1 MKSSSVI
8 NAGAQHL
15 QEINQIAGL
24 APTDGIFD
32 VQANP
37 DRQQRDSILR
47 NALVLIKSGP
57 MKGLKGTVISA
68 NETQACVHVHCKCQ
82 RVMVDRPNIELVY
95 GNRAGMIIQQN
106 ADLPMQLSFDEAAN
120 REYVNTLIE
129 DGARRVDN
137 DNDLNDGDKTPVGNI
152 DDDDMD

>member
-1 MKSSSVI
+1 MRGKIGEIKQLFKSALFIWIKNPLLTNSNGFYSVKASNVI

-37 DRQQRDSILR
+37 DRQQRDTVLR

-57 MKGLKGTVISA
+57 MKGLKGTVLSA
-68 NETQACVHVHCKCQ
+68 NETQACVQVHCKYQ
-82 RVMVDRPNIELVY
+82 RAMIDRQNIELVC
-95 GNRAGMIIQQN
+95 GNRAGMIIQ
-106 ADLPMQLSFDEAAN
+106 
-120 REYVNTLIE
+120 
-129 DGARRVDN
+129 
-137 DNDLNDGDKTPVGNI
+137 
-152 DDDDMD
+152 